1 MMIFNKSKDNSDDKI
16 SKKNAV
22 NTLKLGMM
30 GSLLSKNKVEG
41 IPEKEFQNELL
52 GKIQAKKS
60 DSIKFEDSDSVV
72 NLTKII
78 QFFL

>member
-30 GSLLSKNKVEG
+30 GSLLSKSKTEET
-41 IPEKEFQNELL
+41 PEKQFQTTS
-52 GKIQAKKS
+52 Q
-60 DSIKFEDSDSVV
+60 
-72 NLTKII
+72 
-78 QFFL
+78 